1 MSFNGDPLA
10 CVIGDMDLIR
20 PLALA
25 GVSSAVLAAP
35 GSPARFSRSTCAS
48 LDWVDPSSEREALV
62 ERLLD
67 FGRSRSSPPVLFYQ
81 GTADLLAVSRHREA
95 FRQAFR
101 FVVADAALVEDL
113 TDKYRFHVLAKRLG
127 LPVPATRRLSPAAD
141 PAGEV
146 DLRYPLLLKPV
157 IRQFERWSLVAPE
170 AKAVAVDGPDAL
182 RRLWPRLASAGTE
195 ILAQELI
202 AGPESQIESYHTY
215 VDEQGS
221 LVADFTG
228 KKIRTRPARFG
239 YTTALSITDA
249 GDVAA
254 LGREVVRRLGLTGV
268 AKLDFK
274 RTSEGE
280 LRLLEV
286 NPRFTLWHHPA
297 AAAGVNIPA
306 LVWAD
311 LNGLPRPR
319 VTPARA
325 GVAWC
330 DLWEDAAAAKEL
342 GELGL
347 RWVAWAVACDAKS
360 GFAWDDPM
368 PFIRAVAAPKVRRHV
383 LKRAA
388 RLAAAARPES
398 VHGR

>member
-1 MSFNGDPLA
+1 
-10 CVIGDMDLIR
+10 MDLIR

-25 GVSSAVLAAP
+25 GVSCAVVTAP
-35 GSPARFSRSTCAS
+35 GSPARFSRSTCAL
-48 LDWVDPSSEREALV
+48 LDRVDPSPEREALV
-62 ERLLD
+62 ERLLA

-81 GTADLLAVSRHREA
+81 GTADLLAVSRHRHA
-95 FRQAFR
+95 LRQAFR
-101 FVVADAALVEDL
+101 FVVADATLVEDL
-113 TDKYRFHVLAKRLG
+113 TDKYRFHILAERLR
-127 LPVPATRRLSPAAD
+127 LPVPATRRLNPAAD
-141 PAGEV
+141 PAGGDV

-157 IRQFERWSLVAPE
+157 IRQFERWSLVSPE
-170 AKAVAVDGPDAL
+170 AKAVAVDEPAAL
-182 RRLWPRLASAGTE
+182 RSLWPRLASSGTE

-215 VDEQGS
+215 VDAQGS

-228 KKIRTRPARFG
+228 RKIRTRPARFG

-274 RTSEGE
+274 RTPEGE
-280 LRLLEV
+280 LRLLEI

-325 GVAWC
+325 GVNWC
-330 DLWEDAAAAKEL
+330 DLWDDAAAAREL

-347 RWVAWAVACDAKS
+347 RWLAWAVACEAKS
-360 GFAWDDPM
+360 GFAWNDPM
-368 PFIRAVAAPKVRRHV
+368 PFIRAVAAPKVRRHAR
-383 LKRAA
+383 KRAA
-388 RLAAAARPES
+388 RLAAAARPAS